1 MKVCRQRTPNP
12 KIRIQNAG
20 ANYVNP
26 SSMGRKPGL
35 QSCWKAVSYALNP
48 RVSREISETKMIIDF
63 QQFHKNTTFI
73 VGSDKH
79 TGNTTFL
86 KYALRNLR
94 AMGCRPAYMSIGVD
108 GEGCDYLDG
117 ISKPTIIVQPGD
129 LVVTSAQ
136 CLESSD
142 AAYQILNVFPQGTVL
157 GRMALVNITRRGFV
171 ELIGPE
177 NNQQLS
183 AVLDYVKNETKA
195 DTLLVDGAVNRLSQV
210 SSNQSAGFVMVM
222 KVTASN
228 LSRAAEQIR
237 LIHLLIDLPSGS
249 NCDSMPITGALTE
262 SRLESIPADC
272 KAISILDF
280 TRVFLSYGQMRSLCE
295 NHSVSIRNKFILRYF
310 IVNLF
315 DVDRGAFEKMLDE
328 HIKQHVVFN
337 PFMEEAI

>member
-1 MKVCRQRTPNP
+1 
-12 KIRIQNAG
+12 
-20 ANYVNP
+20 
-26 SSMGRKPGL
+26 
-35 QSCWKAVSYALNP
+35 
-48 RVSREISETKMIIDF
+48 MILDF

-79 TGNTTFL
+79 TGKTTFL

-108 GEGCDYLDG
+108 GEGCDYLDD
-117 ISKPTIIVQPGD
+117 ISKPTVIVQSGD
-129 LVVTSAQ
+129 LVVTSAH

-157 GRMALVNITRRGFV
+157 GRMVLVNITRSGFV
-171 ELIGPE
+171 ELTGPE

-183 AVLDYVKNETKA
+183 AILDYIQNETEA
-195 DTLLVDGAVNRLSQV
+195 DALLVDGAVNRLSQV

-228 LSRAAEQIR
+228 LVKAAEQIR
-237 LIHLLIDLPSGS
+237 LLHLLVDLPSSSDG
-249 NCDSMPITGALTE
+249 DSMPITGALTE
-262 SRLESIPADC
+262 SRLKSIPADC

-280 TRVFLSYGQMRSLCE
+280 TRVFLSYRQMQNLCE
-295 NHSVSIRNKFILRYF
+295 KYSVSIKNKFILRYF

-315 DVDRGAFEKMLDE
+315 DVDKSVFTEMLDD
-328 HIKQHVVFN
+328 HIQRHVVYN
-337 PFMEEAI
+337 PFMEEAIC

>member
-1 MKVCRQRTPNP
+1 MT
-12 KIRIQNAG
+12 
-20 ANYVNP
+20 
-26 SSMGRKPGL
+26 L
-35 QSCWKAVSYALNP
+35 
-48 RVSREISETKMIIDF
+48 DF
-63 QQFHKNTTFI
+63 RQFHKNTTFI
-73 VGSDKH
+73 VGNDKH
-79 TGNTTFL
+79 TGKTTFL

-108 GEGCDYLDG
+108 GEGCDNLDG

-157 GRMALVNITRRGFV
+157 GRMALVNITRSGFV
-171 ELIGPE
+171 ELTGPE

-183 AVLDYVKNETKA
+183 AILDYIQNETESDA
-195 DTLLVDGAVNRLSQV
+195 LLVDGAVNRLSQV

-228 LSRAAEQIR
+228 LVRAAEQIR
-237 LIHLLIDLPSGS
+237 LLHLLIDLPSSS
-249 NCDSMPITGALTE
+249 NRDSMPITGALTE
-262 SRLESIPADC
+262 SRLRSIPADC

-280 TRVFLSYGQMRSLCE
+280 TRVFLSYRQMQNLCE
-295 NHSVSIRNKFILRYF
+295 KHSVSIKNKFILRYF

-315 DVDRGAFEKMLDE
+315 DVDKSVFTKMLDE
-328 HIKQHVVFN
+328 HIQRHVVFN
-337 PFMEEAI
+337 PFMEEAIC